1 MNTENL
7 SLKDRDIICSDCGDT
22 FIFTIGQQEFYIS
35 KGFGTIPK
43 RCPKCRML
51 RKLDYS
57 RPANGGVNNV

>member
-7 SLKDRDIICSDCGDT
+7 SLKDRDITCSDCGEI
-22 FIFTIGQQEFYIS
+22 FIFTAGQQEFYIK

-57 RPANGGVNNV
+57 HPTNGGEGNV